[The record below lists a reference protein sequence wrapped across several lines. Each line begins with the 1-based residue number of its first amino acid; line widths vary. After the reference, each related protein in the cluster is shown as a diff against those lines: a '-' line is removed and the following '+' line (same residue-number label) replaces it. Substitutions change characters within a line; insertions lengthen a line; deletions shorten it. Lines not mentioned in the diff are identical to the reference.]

1 MISSVFCRSQARS
14 SQLSTIIV
22 KLQIK
27 TQHSKINQNLTYS
40 SKNPAY
46 SEWIE
51 RKLESLKIYLNTET
65 NNIPLFSQAAA
76 RSRAAVTTEKLAPD
90 TDTDPEKMCP
100 GVRCWSAL
108 RSVPTPAPGTDTC
121 YCHEMSRIGSL

>member
-1 MISSVFCRSQARS
+1 M
-14 SQLSTIIV
+14 
-22 KLQIK
+22 
-27 TQHSKINQNLTYS
+27 
-40 SKNPAY
+40 
-46 SEWIE
+46 
-51 RKLESLKIYLNTET
+51 KIYLNTET

-76 RSRAAVTTEKLAPD
+76 RSRAAVMTVKLALN

-121 YCHEMSRIGSL
+121 YCHECHE

>member
-1 MISSVFCRSQARS
+1 MFCRSRARS

-22 KLQIK
+22 KLQ
-27 TQHSKINQNLTYS
+27 TNTELELNLTYS
-40 SKNPAY
+40 SKDPAY
-46 SEWIE
+46 SELFE
-51 RKLESLKIYLNTET
+51 RKLESLKIYLKHRNKQHS
-65 NNIPLFSQAAA
+65 IVQGAA
-76 RSRAAVTTEKLAPD
+76 RSRAAMMNVKLALD

-121 YCHEMSRIGSL
+121 YCHECHE